1 MQGFAQSDR
10 AAFTR
15 IISVAHS
22 VRCVLLRVYKRAD
35 RDQCTGVAAQVSFFF
50 VLSVFPFFL
59 VIAAIIG
66 SLPLT
71 AVWQPFVQWMFTYFP
86 RLSQTM
92 LFEAILDLSK
102 WHTGIVSFG
111 LVTTIWSAS
120 SGFVSLMEALSVAYG
135 GKDTRSYWKKRVI
148 AIVATLG
155 SAIFFILSF
164 GVWTVGQWART
175 TVDTEF
181 KSFDLFQTAWRIAW
195 WLFTLFL
202 LCIGIDLIHY
212 FLPDCGRKWR
222 WFSPGTLFVALS
234 FISASLGLN
243 FYLGHNVMF
252 PRIYGTL
259 AGFIAVMLWIY
270 IFIVILLIGA
280 ETDTAIAELNE
291 HEVPS

>member
-102 WHTGIVSFG
+102 WHIGIVSFG

-135 GKDTRSYWKKRVI
+135 AKDTRSYWKKRVI

-212 FLPDCGRKWR
+212 FLPDCRRKWR
-222 WFSPGTLFVALS
+222 WLSPGTLFVALS
-234 FISASLGLN
+234 FILASLGLN

-259 AGFIAVMLWIY
+259 GGFIALMLWIY
-270 IFIVILLIGA
+270 ISTVILLIGA
-280 ETDTAIAELNE
+280 ETDTAIAELNK
-291 HEVPS
+291 HEVP

>member
-35 RDQCTGVAAQVSFFF
+35 RDQCTGIAAQVSFFF

-135 GKDTRSYWKKRVI
+135 AKDTRSYWKKRVI

-155 SAIFFILSF
+155 SAIFFISIF
-164 GVWTVGQWART
+164 GLWTVAHWARS
-175 TVDTEF
+175 TVSTEF
-181 KSFDLFQTAWRIAW
+181 KSSDLFQTPWRIAW

-212 FLPDCGRKWR
+212 FLPDCRRKWR
-222 WFSPGTLFVALS
+222 WLSPGTLFVAFS
-234 FISASLGLN
+234 FILASLGLN

-259 AGFIAVMLWIY
+259 AGFIALMLWIY
-270 IFIVILLIGA
+270 MSTVILLIGA
-280 ETDTAIAELNE
+280 ETDTAIAELNK
-291 HEVPS
+291 HEAPS

>member
-1 MQGFAQSDR
+1 MQGFAQTDR
-10 AAFTR
+10 AGFTR

-22 VRCVLLRVYKRAD
+22 VRSVLLRVYKRAD
-35 RDQCTGVAAQVSFFF
+35 RDECTGIAAQVSFFF
-50 VLSVFPFFL
+50 VLSLFPFFL
-59 VIAAIIG
+59 VLAAIIG

-71 AVWQPFVQWMFTYFP
+71 KVWQPFVQWMFTYFP

-135 GKDTRSYWKKRVI
+135 AKDTRSYWKKRMI

-155 SAIFFILSF
+155 SAIFFVLSF
-164 GVWTVGQWART
+164 GLWTFGQWARS
-175 TVDTEF
+175 TVGTEF
-181 KSFDLFQTAWRIAW
+181 KTFDLFQTPWRIAW

-212 FLPDCGRKWR
+212 FLPDCRRKWR
-222 WFSPGTLFVALS
+222 WLSPGTLFVAFS
-234 FISASLGLN
+234 FILASLGLN

-259 AGFIAVMLWIY
+259 AGFIALMLWIY
-270 IFIVILLIGA
+270 VSTVILLIGA
-280 ETDTAIAELNE
+280 ETDTAIAELNKQE
-291 HEVPS
+291 APS

>member
-1 MQGFAQSDR
+1 MQGFAQTDR

-15 IISVAHS
+15 ILSVAHS
-22 VRCVLLRVYKRAD
+22 VRSVLLRVYKRAD
-35 RDQCTGVAAQVSFFF
+35 RDECTGIAAQVSFFF
-50 VLSVFPFFL
+50 VLSLFPFFL

-71 AVWQPFVQWMFTYFP
+71 TVWQPFVQWMFTYFP

-102 WHTGIVSFG
+102 WHIGIVSFG

-135 GKDTRSYWKKRVI
+135 AKDTRSYWKKRVI

-212 FLPDCGRKWR
+212 FLPDCRRKWR
-222 WFSPGTLFVALS
+222 WLTPGTLFVAFS
-234 FISASLGLN
+234 FILASLGLN

-252 PRIYGTL
+252 PRIYGAL
-259 AGFIAVMLWIY
+259 AGFIALMLWIY
-270 IFIVILLIGA
+270 MLIVILLIGA
-280 ETDTAIAELNE
+280 ETDTAIAELNK

>member
-135 GKDTRSYWKKRVI
+135 AKDTRSYWKKRVI

-212 FLPDCGRKWR
+212 FLPDCRRKWR
-222 WFSPGTLFVALS
+222 WLTPGTLFVAFS
-234 FISASLGLN
+234 FILASLGLN

-259 AGFIAVMLWIY
+259 AGFIALMLWIY
-270 IFIVILLIGA
+270 ISTVILLIGA
-280 ETDTAIAELNE
+280 ETDTAIAELNK

>member
-35 RDQCTGVAAQVSFFF
+35 RDQCTGIAAQVSFFF

-86 RLSQTM
+86 HLSQTM

-102 WHTGIVSFG
+102 WHTGIISFG

-135 GKDTRSYWKKRVI
+135 AKDTRSYWKKRVI

-212 FLPDCGRKWR
+212 FLPDCRRKWR
-222 WFSPGTLFVALS
+222 WLSPGTLFVAFS
-234 FISASLGLN
+234 FILASLGLN

-259 AGFIAVMLWIY
+259 AGFIALMLWIY
-270 IFIVILLIGA
+270 MSTVILLIGA
-280 ETDTAIAELNE
+280 ETDTAIAELNK
-291 HEVPS
+291 HEAPS

>member
-135 GKDTRSYWKKRVI
+135 AKDTRSYWKKRVI

-212 FLPDCGRKWR
+212 FLPDCRRKWR
-222 WFSPGTLFVALS
+222 WLTPGTLFVAFS
-234 FISASLGLN
+234 FILASLGLN

-259 AGFIAVMLWIY
+259 GGFIALMLWIY
-270 IFIVILLIGA
+270 ISTVILLIGA
-280 ETDTAIAELNE
+280 ETDTAIAELNK

>member
-1 MQGFAQSDR
+1 
-10 AAFTR
+10 
-15 IISVAHS
+15 
-22 VRCVLLRVYKRAD
+22 VYRRAD
-35 RDQCTGVAAQVSFFF
+35 CDECTGIAAQVSFFF
-50 VLSVFPFFL
+50 VLSLFPFFL

-71 AVWQPFVQWMFTYFP
+71 TVWHPFVQWMFTYFP
-86 RLSQTM
+86 RLSQAM
-92 LFEAILDLSK
+92 LFEAILGLSK
-102 WHTGIVSFG
+102 WRTGIVSFG

-120 SGFVSLMEALSVAYG
+120 SGFVSLMGALSVAYG
-135 GKDTRSYWKKRVI
+135 AKDTRSYWKRRMI

-155 SAIFFILSF
+155 SATFFVSSF
-164 GVWTVGQWART
+164 GLWTVCHWARSA
-175 TVDTEF
+175 VGAEF
-181 KSFDLFQTAWRIAW
+181 KSFDLFQTPWRIAW
-195 WLFTLFL
+195 WLFSLFL

-222 WFSPGTLFVALS
+222 WLSPGTLFVALS

-243 FYLGHNVMF
+243 FYIGHNVMF

-270 IFIVILLIGA
+270 MFIVILLIGA
-280 ETDTAIAELNE
+280 ETDTAIAELNK